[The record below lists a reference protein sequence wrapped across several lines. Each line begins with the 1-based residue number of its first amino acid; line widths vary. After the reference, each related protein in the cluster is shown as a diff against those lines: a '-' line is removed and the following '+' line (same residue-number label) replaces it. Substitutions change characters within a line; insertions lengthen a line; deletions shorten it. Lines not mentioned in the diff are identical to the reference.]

1 MPRAL
6 SVDLRERS
14 LHALASG
21 MSVTEVATRFDVSR
35 SSLYRWQRQRSKTGS
50 VTPAQSPGRPRRLDP
65 DHEAALRAEVQT
77 HPDATLAELCRATP
91 VALSPTTMGRT
102 LRRLGLA
109 RKKRV

>member
-35 SSLYRWQRQRSKTGS
+35 SSLYRWQRRLAETG
-50 VTPAQSPGRPRRLDP
+50 VLAPDQSPGRPRRLSP
-65 DHEAALRAEVQT
+65 AHEAALVAQLQT
-77 HPDATLAELCRATP
+77 QPDATLAELCATVP
-91 VALSPTTMGRT
+91 VVVSATTMSRT
-102 LRRLGLA
+102 LQTLGLG
-109 RKKRV
+109 RKKRA